1 VREVFDIDA
10 KDKAEMERS
19 DWLKFDGSLFGGGG
33 DTDPS
38 AAASRAV
45 NGQSRSLADVVTSSS
60 VLRSTR
66 SDSGSVG
73 MECYVPLGPQN
84 LLGTTQ

>member
-33 DTDPS
+33 DTIKL
-38 AAASRAV
+38 V
-45 NGQSRSLADVVTSSS
+45 HLFELL
-60 VLRSTR
+60 LRR
-66 SDSGSVG
+66 RCWLEG
-73 MECYVPLGPQN
+73 
-84 LLGTTQ
+84 

>member
-33 DTDPS
+33 DT
-38 AAASRAV
+38 AFA
-45 NGQSRSLADVVTSSS
+45 
-60 VLRSTR
+60 
-66 SDSGSVG
+66 
-73 MECYVPLGPQN
+73 
-84 LLGTTQ
+84 LL